1 MDGRVLGESRVQL
14 VQRIMNRRILVVVT
28 PARPNNGRRNRGSRA
43 GGGVELVSS
52 EGCAECPPADVLLRQ
67 IKVIPMFAP

>member
-43 GGGVELVSS
+43 GGGSS
-52 EGCAECPPADVLLRQ
+52 RSVPRAVPNARQ
-67 IKVIPMFAP
+67 PMRCSAKLK